1 MLSTE
6 KTRLLR
12 PSGAPTRLSL
22 ISCIMNNRGAA
33 AGRSGLGA
41 VMGSK
46 KLKAIAVRGS
56 RATPIADQE
65 GADRLYKE
73 LMADLRA
80 VRNMLGPFR
89 KYGTASHAAES
100 AHNGDSPVKNWGGI
114 GIVDFPDASGLEGDA
129 VIANLWKSDACWRCP
144 LSCRGLLNEGTGSYK
159 YPKGTARPE
168 YETLASFGTMCLN
181 NDTESIAMVNH
192 LCNDYGLDTISAGT
206 TIAFAIECYE
216 NGLITKE
223 DTDGIELT
231 WGNHQAIVTMTE
243 KMAKR
248 QGFGDILADGVKV
261 AAAKIGRDAERY
273 AIHIGGQEPGMHD
286 PKLDTPMWEPAAA
299 RFQMDATPGRH
310 TQRFGPNGFRTH
322 VINAAGV
329 CIFYAMSISGR
340 RLVDGMK
347 AVTGWDRSMGELLKA
362 GERIAN
368 MRHVINLR
376 EGINPRDWEVH
387 PRIIGDPPQEAGPLA
402 GVTADIDAQ
411 VNWNLGALDWNRFST
426 KPSKRKLLEL
436 GLDDVARHL
445 WP

>member
-73 LMADLRA
+73 LMADLRV
-80 VRNMLGPFR
+80 VRNMLRPFR

-261 AAAKIGRDAERY
+261 AAAKIGRDAETIRY
-273 AIHIGGQEPGMHD
+273 PHRRPGAGH
-286 PKLDTPMWEPAAA
+286 A
-299 RFQMDATPGRH
+299 RPQAGYTDVGTRRRSFPDGRH
-310 TQRFGPNGFRTH
+310 PWSPYPEIRTQWLPHACNQRGGSLHLLRHVDLRQEARRWNEGSHRLGP
-322 VINAAGV
+322 
-329 CIFYAMSISGR
+329 
-340 RLVDGMK
+340 VDGRT
-347 AVTGWDRSMGELLKA
+347 VEGW
-362 GERIAN
+362 
-368 MRHVINLR
+368 
-376 EGINPRDWEVH
+376 
-387 PRIIGDPPQEAGPLA
+387 
-402 GVTADIDAQ
+402 
-411 VNWNLGALDWNRFST
+411 
-426 KPSKRKLLEL
+426 
-436 GLDDVARHL
+436 
-445 WP
+445 